1 MSNNDQLIQ
10 CRELI
15 ERFFKTKFEAVLSE
29 GQLQFDI
36 AAFLQLEYGYDK
48 IFVECPVYCK
58 YLQMESYSRRSA
70 DIVVL
75 LDNSFIIIELKYK
88 TKKESINN
96 INLVDQGGQTDGKR
110 KFIEDIIKISDSS
123 FEENNNII
131 ISGGNN
137 ELTAKNYEYI
147 GGFSIFC
154 SNDPTYHNW
163 TGKSWAEDENK
174 NIRRLDNNNWIDFF
188 KGNMVKIDNLS
199 DSNLSA
205 DFSRTITYYPW
216 RESKNSNFKF
226 TIVSNTKD

>member
-1 MSNNDQLIQ
+1 MNNNDQLIQ
-10 CRELI
+10 CRKLI

-36 AAFLQLEYGYDK
+36 AAFLQLEYGYNK

-58 YLQMESYSRRSA
+58 YLQMENYSRRSA

-88 TKKESINN
+88 TKKDTINN

-110 KFIEDIIKISDSS
+110 KFIEDIIKISNSS
-123 FEENNNII
+123 FGENDNNII
-131 ISGGNN
+131 SVPKD
-137 ELTAKNYEYI
+137 ELTANRYEYI
-147 GGFSIFC
+147 GGFSLFC

-163 TGKSWAEDENK
+163 TGKTWAEDK
-174 NIRRLDNNNWIDFF
+174 NNNFGRLKNNSWIDFF
-188 KGNMVKIDNLS
+188 RGDTHKKDNLMS
-199 DSNLSA
+199 SSLSA

-216 RESKNSNFKF
+216 KVTRN
-226 TIVSNTKD
+226 